1 MTAPVT
7 GLYAGLLVLLLLV
20 LAARVSLLRSKLG
33 VGAGHG
39 NDPQLARAIRVHGN
53 AVEWIPPM
61 LLVLLVAE
69 LDGANRTFLH
79 VCGITFLAARIAHAM
94 GLSRTTK
101 SSAGRFWGMAG
112 TWLVIVALAVWDIAA
127 VLRIGLLRF
136 I

>member
-127 VLRIGLLRF
+127 ILRIGLLRF